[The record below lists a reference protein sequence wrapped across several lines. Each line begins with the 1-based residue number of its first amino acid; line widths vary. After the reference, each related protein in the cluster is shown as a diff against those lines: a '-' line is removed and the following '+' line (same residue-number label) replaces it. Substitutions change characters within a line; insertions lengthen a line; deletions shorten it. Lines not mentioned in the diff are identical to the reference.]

1 MLAQTFLREA
11 SRRLGRLFDPISQ
24 NVLQALKTYY
34 WPGNVREL
42 QNVIERAA
50 VLSQGRL
57 LELPEEWTSMSLNE
71 SNESGVEE
79 EVEFGKTGSR
89 EATLEDLER
98 NHILQVLHDTQWR
111 IEGPK
116 GAAMIL
122 GLKASTLRSRMQKL
136 GVKRSR
142 EAVESPT
149 K

>member
-1 MLAQTFLREA
+1 
-11 SRRLGRLFDPISQ
+11 
-24 NVLQALKTYY
+24 
-34 WPGNVREL
+34 
-42 QNVIERAA
+42 
-50 VLSQGRL
+50 
-57 LELPEEWTSMSLNE
+57 MSLNE